1 MTDDGRQMTAVQC
14 HSGYEYAQR
23 PVVFQWEEKKLV
35 VSRVIGEWK
44 TPDGKLFRVL
54 TKGDQVFDLLYNT
67 MEDEWI
73 TQQQ

>member
-1 MTDDGRQMTAVQC
+1 MTAVQC